1 MILARMDVPRL
12 WWAALAAHTFYC
24 GGVAAAV
31 IASLRGSR
39 GAEWVLVT
47 QLGLG
52 MLKGVNRATLARAEL
67 PEYEAWFERHA
78 WLHALWVPLAT
89 WFWLLILV
97 ASAFPLR
104 PVSKKSVSAR
114 G

>member
-1 MILARMDVPRL
+1 
-12 WWAALAAHTFYC
+12 
-24 GGVAAAV
+24 
-31 IASLRGSR
+31 
-39 GAEWVLVT
+39 
-47 QLGLG
+47 